1 MQARMWAALAT
12 GLALAAPATAAED
25 DPLLQVLQNEIERSM
40 AGLSAMEEPPY
51 FLAFEVVETR
61 TVEMHG
67 EDGALGSVSRG
78 HSRHFDVDV
87 RVGDPSFD
95 NTHPDT
101 AVEEG
106 PGGGRR
112 ADYILPIDDDPLP
125 IRMALRR
132 ETERCYRSAVSRLV
146 QLKTSRVTRVDEDDL
161 PDFSDAEVGEW
172 TGEKAQISLDAAAWE
187 ERLRQVSAAF
197 RDSTVVYDGSVRLS
211 VRAENR
217 YFVSSEGARLRI
229 PRTHARVTI
238 RGATLA
244 PEGTE
249 LALTRTWDETEPS
262 LLPDADTLFAEA
274 EALEQMLVDL
284 ASAAPAEPMACPAIL
299 SGRAAAVFFHEIF
312 GHRMEGTRLRDEE
325 EGQTFADVVD
335 QSVLPPFLSVVDDPT
350 LARLDGEFL
359 NGHYA
364 FDNEGVAA
372 EPVGLVEDGVL
383 RRFLG
388 TRTPIP
394 GQDVSNGHARR
405 QSGHDS
411 MSRQGNLIVLSTEQL
426 PMEELRERLLDE
438 VRAQGA
444 PYGLLFDDITGGFT
458 YTGRSMA
465 NAFNVS
471 PVIVYRV
478 YPDGRPDELVRG
490 VDLIGTPLATFSE
503 VMAAS
508 DETAVFNGF
517 CGAES
522 GWVPVSAAS
531 PDLLV
536 RRIEVQRKDTGDE
549 RPPLLPPPTGNGGGQ

>member
-1 MQARMWAALAT
+1 MVIRTLTTMFL
-12 GLALAAPATAAED
+12 GLALTAPAAAGE
-25 DPLLQVLQNEIERSM
+25 DPLL
-40 AGLSAMEEPPY
+40 AAMEAELARTMEGLADQDEPPY
-51 FLAFEVVETR
+51 FLAYEVIESHV
-61 TVEMHG
+61 VEMHG
-67 EDGALGSVSRG
+67 EDGAFGSKSEGRT
-78 HSRHFDVDV
+78 RHFDVDV
-87 RVGDPSFD
+87 RVGDPSLD

-101 AVEEG
+101 AVEDG
-106 PGGGRR
+106 PGGRRR
-112 ADYILPIDDDPLP
+112 ADYTLPLDDDP
-125 IRMALRR
+125 RALRQALWQ
-132 ETERCYRSAVSRLV
+132 ETERRYRGAISRLV
-146 QLKTSRVTRVDEDDL
+146 QLRTSQLTRVTEDDL
-161 PDFSDAEVGEW
+161 PDFSPAEVAEWLGEPAVL
-172 TGEKAQISLDAAAWE
+172 ELDRDLWVQ
-187 ERLRQVSAAF
+187 RLRDASAAF
-197 RDSTVVYDGSVRLS
+197 RDSAVVYDGSVHLS
-211 VRAENR
+211 VRAETR

-229 PRTHARVTI
+229 PRTHARVTV
-238 RGATLA
+238 RAATLA

-249 LALTRTWDETEPS
+249 LALTQTWDEAVPAD
-262 LLPDADTLFAEA
+262 LPDVATMLAAADE
-274 EALEQMLVDL
+274 LEQMLVAL
-284 ASAAPAEPMACPAIL
+284 SEAPAAEPLAGPAIL

-335 QSVLPPFLSVVDDPT
+335 QSVLPPFLGVVDDPT
-350 LARLDGEFL
+350 MARLDGTYL
-359 NGHYA
+359 NGHYP

-372 EPVGLVEDGVL
+372 ERVTLVEDGIL

-394 GQDVSNGHARR
+394 GQDRSNGHGRR
-405 QSGHDS
+405 QSGNDP
-411 MSRQGNLIVLSTEQL
+411 MSRQGNLLVLADEAMSYER
-426 PMEELRERLLDE
+426 LRERLRDE
-438 VRAQGA
+438 IEAQDA

-478 YPDGRPDELVRG
+478 YADGRPDELVRG

-503 VMAAS
+503 VLAAS
-508 DETAVFNGF
+508 DQTSVFNGY

-549 RPPLLPPPTGNGGGQ
+549 RPPLLDPPLAEGGER